1 MVLVDWVLPL
11 LIGIVAAIA
20 LISIL
25 YNNPKVKAFFSD
37 IEGFTQGQSSNLVD
51 LDNIYQSK
59 IWKPIP
65 YNQNE
70 TIEIPENE
78 YIERKKH
85 CDSKNLDNTNLK
97 ITNMDSP
104 LYTGDNKLSPIYN
117 YYPKILVV

>member
-1 MVLVDWVLPL
+1 MVLIDWVLPL

-25 YNNPKVKAFFSD
+25 WNNPKVKAYFAD
-37 IEGFTQGQSSNLVD
+37 IIGLTEDTHTNLGF
-51 LDNIYQSK
+51 YKPK

-78 YIERKKH
+78 YIEHKKS
-85 CDSKNLDNTNLK
+85 CDSKNLDNINLK
-97 ITNMDSP
+97 ITTTDSP
-104 LYTGDNKLSPIYN
+104 LYTENKKYPVYN
-117 YYPKILVV
+117 YYPEVQLN

>member
-25 YNNPKVKAFFSD
+25 WNNPRVKAYFSD
-37 IEGFTQGQSSNLVD
+37 IVGITQDEELK
-51 LDNIYQSK
+51 LDNYETK
-59 IWKPIP
+59 LWKPIP

-78 YIERKKH
+78 YIERKTH
-85 CDSKNLDNTNLK
+85 CDSKNLDNMNLK
-97 ITNMDSP
+97 ITTIDSP
-104 LYTGDNKLSPIYN
+104 LYIGDNKCSPVYN
-117 YYPKILVV
+117 YYPKVLIN

>member
-1 MVLVDWVLPL
+1 MVLVNWVLPL

-25 YNNPKVKAFFSD
+25 WNNNKIRSYFTDIIGPKHVLGEFN
-37 IEGFTQGQSSNLVD
+37 T
-51 LDNIYQSK
+51 K

-97 ITNMDSP
+97 ITTMDSP
-104 LYTGDNKLSPIYN
+104 LYIGDNKCSPVYN
-117 YYPKILVV
+117 YYPNVIIS